1 MARQYKP
8 KAPFRVKMRVLIPTS
23 EKVKGSVK
31 KVFTDPEA
39 SPYFYGSFR
48 TFGGTDTTVDDLLVV
63 QDTGTIDTWYRPD
76 IKSNCRI
83 YIENTGET
91 YEILGDPENI
101 NMANQY
107 LRIRVRKIGGA
118 V

>member
-1 MARQYKP
+1 MARVYKP
-8 KAPFRVKMRVLIPTS
+8 KTPFRAKMRILVPAST
-23 EKVKGSVK
+23 KVKGSVK

-39 SPYFYGSFR
+39 SQYFYGSFR

-76 IKSNCRI
+76 IKSDCRI
-83 YIENTGET
+83 YIESTEET

-101 NMANQY
+101 DMANRY
-107 LRIRVRKIGGA
+107 LRIRVRKIGGGA
-118 V
+118 